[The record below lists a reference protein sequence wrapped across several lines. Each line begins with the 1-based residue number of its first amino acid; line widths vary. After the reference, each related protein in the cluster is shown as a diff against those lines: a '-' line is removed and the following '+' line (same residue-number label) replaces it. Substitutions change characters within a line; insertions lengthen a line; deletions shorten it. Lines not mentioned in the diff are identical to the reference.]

1 MSSARQVRESV
12 YEYSLDLSLLVSSL
26 TPVTVWDLPLW
37 AWRGYVQVV
46 KAHRDE
52 MRKQREGR

>member
-1 MSSARQVRESV
+1 VRESV
-12 YEYSLDLSLLVSSL
+12 YEYSLDLSLLVPSL
-26 TPVTVWDLPLW
+26 TPTTVWDLPLW